1 MCIAS
6 LSFSGSEFLINV
18 FLILCPSRMQVK
30 SFSATTISWAYTLPT
45 IERNKVN
52 AIPLKRVMRIF
63 IDSSFSLEIARQ
75 KPSFHGVEKETTL
88 VSLFFAG
95 CLEYARLAKK
105 QPVPILSLI
114 VTPPLQKQVLGDR
127 VRQSPPRSAAPSGF
141 RLVFRH

>member
-52 AIPLKRVMRIF
+52 AIPLKRGMRIF

-75 KPSFHGVEKETTL
+75 KPSFHAVEKDTTL

-95 CLEYARLAKK
+95 CVKYARLAKK
-105 QPVPILSLI
+105 QPVPRLSLMA
-114 VTPPLQKQVLGDR
+114 TSPAQKQAFADR
-127 VRQSPPRSAAPSGF
+127 MRQSTRRSAA
-141 RLVFRH
+141 